1 MVSERVNEMGQRQTA
16 NQRDVRQATDGSSQ
30 IVGEIPTVIQRGVVY
45 LSAFVLL
52 VTAIL
57 LYVGK
62 AYVIVNARG
71 RIVPEAD
78 VMTVQTLQGGV
89 VRGVLAKTGDRLP
102 AGTTILEL
110 DLSESGIS
118 VAELQQK
125 LDAQRTQLAR
135 LRATAALIRTILA
148 DPDAALQATRNT
160 VIATVGKTTE
170 LINGLEDTKAKVD
183 GAKAAIAGWPGRK
196 ASLQREIAMTRD
208 NVRINEN
215 NYASQARL
223 LESTEAAL
231 VQKRTQL
238 EGFRRLAER
247 KLVSSLELGS
257 EEERFR
263 TAESG
268 AAEARRRVEQLE
280 LDISNQKLKL
290 AELESRVDSEP
301 LGREA
306 AHRQAQNVFRQ
317 NLALLRQD
325 GENLATQSRELESAL
340 KSTETRLTLFERQ
353 VSLSAVTMPVSGIVA
368 EMKVAHVGELVTVGQ
383 MVATVV
389 PDGVPLVV
397 EAAVPNRDVGFVKP
411 GIEGR
416 VKVDAYPFQQFGTLR
431 ARVRTVLPGLGGD
444 SHFTVRLELLD
455 ATFAAGG
462 TTLPLFP
469 GLAVEAELFTSRQR
483 LIDLMLGSGAGSA
496 AAVRKP

>member
-1 MVSERVNEMGQRQTA
+1 MGRLQHSSEREKPDG
-16 NQRDVRQATDGSSQ
+16 TDGGSQ
-30 IVGEIPTVIQRGVVY
+30 IVGEIPSVIQRGVVY
-45 LSAFVLL
+45 LSALVLV

-57 LYVGK
+57 LYVGQT
-62 AYVIVNARG
+62 YVIVNARG

-78 VMTVQTLQGGV
+78 MVTVQALQGGV
-89 VRGVLAKTGDRLP
+89 VRGVLAKAGDRLP
-102 AGTTILEL
+102 AGTTVLKL
-110 DLSESGIS
+110 DLVESGLS
-118 VAELQQK
+118 VAELRQK
-125 LDAQRTQLAR
+125 RDAQGAQVAR
-135 LRATAALIRTILA
+135 LHATTALIDTILA
-148 DPDAALQATRNT
+148 DPDAALQGTRNT

-170 LINGLEDTKAKVD
+170 LINELEDAKAKAD

-196 ASLQREIAMTRD
+196 AALQREIAMTRD

-215 NYASQARL
+215 NYASQARV

-231 VQKRTQL
+231 GPKRTQL

-247 KLVSSLELGS
+247 KLLSSLELGT

-290 AELESRVDSEP
+290 AELESRITSEP
-301 LGREA
+301 LGREGA
-306 AHRQAQNVFRQ
+306 YRQAQNVFRQ

-325 GENLATQSRELESAL
+325 GENLANQGRELESAL
-340 KSTETRLTLFERQ
+340 ASTATRLKLAENQ
-353 VSLSAVTMPVSGIVA
+353 VSLSAVTMPVAGIVA
-368 EMKVAHVGELVTVGQ
+368 EMKVASVGELVTVGQ

-431 ARVRTVLPGLGGD
+431 ARVRTVLPGLGRD
-444 SHFTVRLELLD
+444 DHFTVRLELLD

-462 TTLPLFP
+462 ATLPLFP
-469 GLAVEAELFTSRQR
+469 GLAVDAELFTSRQR
-483 LIDLMLGSGAGSA
+483 LINLILGPGAGA
-496 AAVRKP
+496 ATAAR

>member
-1 MVSERVNEMGQRQTA
+1 MSHPRDSDG
-16 NQRDVRQATDGSSQ
+16 RDVPEARDGSSQ
-30 IVGEIPTVIQRGVVY
+30 IVGEVPSVIQRGVVY
-45 LSAFVLL
+45 LGALVLI
-52 VTAIL
+52 VTATL

-78 VMTVQTLQGGV
+78 VVTVQALQGGV
-89 VRGVLAKTGDRLP
+89 VRDVLAKAGDRLP
-102 AGTTILEL
+102 SGTTVLKL
-110 DLSESGIS
+110 DLAESGMG
-118 VAELQQK
+118 VAELRQK
-125 LDAQRTQLAR
+125 LDAQRAQLAR
-135 LRATAALIRTILA
+135 LHATTALIDAILA
-148 DPDAALQATRNT
+148 DPETALQGTRGT

-183 GAKAAIAGWPGRK
+183 SAKAAIAGWPGRRV
-196 ASLQREIAMTRD
+196 ALQREIAMTRD

-231 VQKRTQL
+231 VPKRTQL

-247 KLVSSLELGS
+247 KLLSSLELGT

-263 TAESG
+263 AAESG

-290 AELESRVDSEP
+290 AELESRIDSEP

-325 GENLATQSRELESAL
+325 GENLANQGRELETAL
-340 KSTETRLTLFERQ
+340 TSTETRLTLAAGQ
-353 VSLSAVTMPVSGIVA
+353 VSLSAVTMPVSGIIA
-368 EMKVAHVGELVTVGQ
+368 EMKVANAGELVTVGQ
-383 MVATVV
+383 MVASVV

-431 ARVRTVLPGLGGD
+431 ARVRTVLPGLGRD
-444 SHFTVRLELLD
+444 NNFTIRLELLD

-469 GLAVEAELFTSRQR
+469 GLAVDVELFTSRQR
-483 LIDLMLGSGAGSA
+483 LIHLMLGPSA
-496 AAVRKP
+496 ASASAAR

>member
-1 MVSERVNEMGQRQTA
+1 MDHLQDSNGRDRSEV
-16 NQRDVRQATDGSSQ
+16 TDGASH
-30 IVGEIPTVIQRGVVY
+30 IVGEIPSVIQRGVVY
-45 LSAFVLL
+45 LSALVMI

-57 LYVGK
+57 LYVGQT
-62 AYVIVNARG
+62 YVIVNARG

-78 VMTVQTLQGGV
+78 MVTVQALQGGV
-89 VRGVLAKTGDRLP
+89 VRSVLAKAGDRLP
-102 AGTTILEL
+102 AGTTVLKL
-110 DLSESGIS
+110 DLAESGLS

-125 LDAQRTQLAR
+125 RDAQRAQIAR
-135 LRATAALIRTILA
+135 LLATTALIDTILA
-148 DPDAALQATRNT
+148 DPETALQGTHNT

-170 LINGLEDTKAKVD
+170 LINELEDTKAKVD

-196 ASLQREIAMTRD
+196 AALQREIAMTRD

-223 LESTEAAL
+223 LESTEGAL
-231 VQKRTQL
+231 GPKRTQL

-247 KLVSSLELGS
+247 KLLSSLELGT

-290 AELESRVDSEP
+290 AEIESRITSEP

-325 GENLATQSRELESAL
+325 GENLANQRRELESAL
-340 KSTETRLTLFERQ
+340 ASTETRLTLAESH
-353 VSLSAVTMPVSGIVA
+353 VSLSAVTMPVAGIVA
-368 EMKVAHVGELVTVGQ
+368 EMKVASVGELVTVGQ
-383 MVATVV
+383 MVAAVV

-431 ARVRTVLPGLGGD
+431 ARVRTVLPGLGRD
-444 SHFTVRLELLD
+444 DHFTVRLELLD

-462 TTLPLFP
+462 ATLPLFP
-469 GLAVEAELFTSRQR
+469 GLAVDAELFTSRQR
-483 LIDLMLGSGAGSA
+483 LINLILGPGKGSA
-496 AAVRKP
+496 KAAR

>member
-1 MVSERVNEMGQRQTA
+1 MGQRESARGQ
-16 NQRDVRQATDGSSQ
+16 DLPEITDASSQ
-30 IVGEIPTVIQRGVVY
+30 IVGDIPSAIQRGVVY
-45 LSAFVLL
+45 LSALVLI
-52 VTAIL
+52 VTAMI

-78 VMTVQTLQGGV
+78 VVTVQALQGGV

-102 AGTTILEL
+102 AGSTVLKL
-110 DLSESGIS
+110 DLSESGMS
-118 VAELQQK
+118 VAEMGQK
-125 LDAQRTQLAR
+125 RDAQRAQLAR
-135 LRATAALIRTILA
+135 LRATAALIGTILA
-148 DPDAALQATRNT
+148 DPDTALQATRRT

-170 LINGLEDTKAKVD
+170 LINELEDTKVKVD
-183 GAKAAIAGWPGRK
+183 GAQAAITGWPRRK

-223 LESTEAAL
+223 LESSEGAL

-247 KLVSSLELGS
+247 KLLSSLELGT

-263 TAESG
+263 TAESS

-290 AELESRVDSEP
+290 AELESRIDSEP

-325 GENLATQSRELESAL
+325 GENLANQSRELESAL
-340 KSTETRLTLFERQ
+340 KSTETRLALAENQ

-389 PDGVPLVV
+389 PDGVPLIV

-444 SHFTVRLELLD
+444 NHFTVRLELLD

-469 GLAVEAELFTSRQR
+469 GLAVDAELLTSRRR
-483 LIDLMLGSGAGSA
+483 LIDLILGPGAGSA
-496 AAVRKP
+496 DAARKP